1 MNKIGIIGLGFV
13 GSAVDYGFSVNVEKF
28 KVDPKLNTNIND
40 LKEFDPEFIFVCV
53 PTPMDINGDQDAS
66 IIKEVL
72 KEISKRFKDE
82 VVIIKSTVLPN
93 VMSELHLIY
102 KNIVY
107 NPEFL
112 REKSANEDF
121 LNQEYLI
128 LGGDNENIKK
138 VWDLFS
144 TSSDC
149 NIKKLYKTDLV
160 TASFVKYS
168 TNTFL
173 AAKVIF
179 FNQLKDIYD
188 KSGALEKWDNF
199 IEIVSSDNRIG
210 DSHMNV
216 PGHDGRLGYGGACF
230 PKDTAALLKL
240 SKVLDKEFTM
250 LKEVIKINNDIRNDY
265 KDLEEREKE
274 QGVSFNI
281 DLD

>member
-1 MNKIGIIGLGFV
+1 
-13 GSAVDYGFSVNVEKF
+13 
-28 KVDPKLNTNIND
+28 
-40 LKEFDPEFIFVCV
+40 
-53 PTPMDINGDQDAS
+53 
-66 IIKEVL
+66 
-72 KEISKRFKDE
+72 
-82 VVIIKSTVLPN
+82 
-93 VMSELHLIY
+93 MSELHLIY

-121 LNQEYLI
+121 LNQEHLI
-128 LGGDNENIKK
+128 LGGDSENIEK
-138 VWDLFS
+138 VSELFNL
-144 TSSDC
+144 SSDC
-149 NIKKLYKTDLV
+149 NIKKLYRTDLV
-160 TASFVKYS
+160 TACFVKYS
-168 TNTFL
+168 INTFL
-173 AAKVIF
+173 ASKVIF

-210 DSHMNV
+210 DSHMSV

-240 SKVLDKEFTM
+240 SKLLEREFTI
-250 LKEVIKINNDIRNDY
+250 LKEVIKINNDIRSDY
-265 KDLEEREKE
+265 KNLEEREKE